1 MYPLL
6 QFKLAFF
13 FLYAFL
19 AAAFNFQ
26 GIYYSQVFH
35 LTLSQIGLLQS
46 VSRFLSLIAATLIL
60 NSALMTPTRLLQVIS
75 LLSILIWASH
85 LFETG
90 PLFPS
95 AFVKLSVLTIC
106 SSFTV
111 HTLPSL
117 LDSLAMRMLKTS
129 FGEAR
134 VFGSIGF
141 GISSV
146 VTGYAI
152 AFLNKPS
159 ISVVVAC
166 LFCICFLF
174 SLPVTLEVLKEET
187 VQCDSKPSTS
197 SITAQSSFRS
207 SWSMS
212 TVLFFASVACMGCAF
227 STCSSFLFLYLKETW
242 EISSSFLGVASI
254 FQAALELPVFHYS
267 SYLVKR
273 MGGVK
278 QMAIIAHLFLFV
290 RFVFYM
296 SLPLVSAHLYTKNVI
311 LAVELLHGP
320 AFAAYYSS
328 GMILA
333 EQNGDSIGSKSVFT
347 GLFGSIYNNF
357 GGFFGSLLGGYIYN
371 TYGSNYLWIFA
382 LASSLFSLL
391 LLVMS
396 LQHKGKLKVD

>member
-1 MYPLL
+1 MFPLL
-6 QFKLAFF
+6 QIKLAFF

-46 VSRFLSLIAATLIL
+46 VSRVLSLMATTIIL
-60 NSALMTPTRLLQVIS
+60 NSALMTPTRLLQAIT

-85 LFETG
+85 LFEAGT
-90 PLFPS
+90 FS
-95 AFVKLSVLTIC
+95 AFVKLSVLTVC

-111 HTLPSL
+111 HVLPSL

-146 VTGYAI
+146 LTGYAI
-152 AFLNKPS
+152 SYLNEPS

-166 LFCICFLF
+166 FFCGCFLF
-174 SLPVTLEVLKEET
+174 SLPATLEMVKEET
-187 VQCDSKPSTS
+187 VQCDLKPTTS
-197 SITAQSSFRS
+197 QSSFGS
-207 SWSMS
+207 SWSLS
-212 TVLFFASVACMGCAF
+212 TVVFFASVACMGCAF

-242 EISSSFLGVASI
+242 EIRSSFLGVASI
-254 FQAALELPVFHYS
+254 FQVALELPVFHYS

-278 QMAIIAHLFLFV
+278 QMTIIAHLFLFV

-296 SLPLVSAHLYTKNVI
+296 SLPLVSSHLYTKNII

-333 EQNGDSIGSKSVFT
+333 EQQGDSIGSKSVFA

-391 LLVMS
+391 FLVTS
-396 LQHKGKLKVD
+396 LQYKGKLKVD